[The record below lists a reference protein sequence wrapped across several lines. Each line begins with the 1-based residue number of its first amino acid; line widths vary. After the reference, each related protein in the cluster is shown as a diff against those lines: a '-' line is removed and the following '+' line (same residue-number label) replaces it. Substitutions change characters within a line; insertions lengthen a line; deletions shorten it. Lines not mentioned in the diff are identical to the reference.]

1 MRASLSTLP
10 TELIVQIISYI
21 HHLFNLA
28 LVSQRL
34 HALTTPHLYR
44 NIYLKREYIG
54 GSIQHLLPFTFLILQ
69 RPGIAS
75 LVQSFTID
83 YKDEATDQAVPHL
96 WPAGSEEV
104 HNVLKPV
111 IEAAA
116 HSSEEESELF
126 NLVLHKR
133 IKYISVLAL
142 LLPAL
147 SKLRRLHMTI
157 NFSDD
162 DEYLSPLFQRVAT
175 RQKPFD
181 THPAFTEL
189 TDIKIEHQ
197 HEHYDHKCPETFLAC
212 CMLPA
217 VERICGR
224 RMGIDLR
231 VLLRPLMIQLRDTSL
246 HINYIELRA
255 RTIGST
261 AISQV
266 LITNKRHDSVVC
278 TVDDDLLP
286 ADTEA
291 IRDALMPHE
300 EWLEELCPDHREYS
314 SSNFRLSFY
323 TLPTYPPSYF
333 IVPRSRGDYFSGP
346 RILP

>member
-21 HHLFNLA
+21 QHQAHLFNLA

-44 NIYLKREYIG
+44 NICLKSEYTG
-54 GSIQHLLPFTFLILQ
+54 GSIQHLLPFAFLILQ
-69 RPGIAS
+69 KPGIAS
-75 LVQSFTID
+75 LVQSFTLD
-83 YKDEATDQAVPHL
+83 YKDEAADQAVPCS
-96 WPAGSEEV
+96 WPAGSGEV
-104 HNVLKPV
+104 HNLLKPV

-126 NLVLHKR
+126 DLILHER
-133 IKYISVLAL
+133 IKDMAVLAL

-147 SKLRRLHMTI
+147 PKLRRLHMTI

-189 TDIKIEHQ
+189 TDIKIERQ
-197 HEHYDHKCPETFLAC
+197 HEHYDCKRPETFLAC
-212 CMLPA
+212 CTLPA
-217 VERICGR
+217 VERIYGR
-224 RMGIDLR
+224 RMGTDLR
-231 VLLRPLMIQLRDTSL
+231 VLRPLMIQLRDTSL
-246 HINYIELRA
+246 HIIFIEVRA
-255 RTIGST
+255 RNIGST

-266 LITNKRHDSVVC
+266 LITNKKPDWVVY
-278 TVDDDLLP
+278 TVGDDWLP

-300 EWLEELCPDHREYS
+300 EWLEELCPDHRE
-314 SSNFRLSFY
+314 
-323 TLPTYPPSYF
+323 
-333 IVPRSRGDYFSGP
+333 FSDRDDENYEP
-346 RILP
+346 WLDLLMN